1 MQRFYPF
8 PQIQTKKP
16 SHHGEKAS
24 LFTGKF
30 ERAIDLSC
38 MAGNDKSIYGGKEGC
53 RSIWMP

>member
-1 MQRFYPF
+1 MQRKHVKKRAYTASVPH
-8 PQIQTKKP
+8 IQTKKP

-38 MAGNDKSIYGGKEGC
+38 MAGN
-53 RSIWMP
+53 